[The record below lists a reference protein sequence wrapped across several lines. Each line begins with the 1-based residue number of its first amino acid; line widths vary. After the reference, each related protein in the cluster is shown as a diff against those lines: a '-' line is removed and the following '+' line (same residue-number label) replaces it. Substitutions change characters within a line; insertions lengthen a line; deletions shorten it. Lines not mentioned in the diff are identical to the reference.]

1 MKNIDKINKS
11 ISNYSDLVDKTISLN
26 NKKILTH
33 KYNQRLRRS
42 FIIYYTKKIEINL
55 RLIFNIQEYQKL
67 TIIDI
72 YKLILDLFNDKNYIK
87 KLEDIED
94 NSINRFQLR
103 RKIHNILIKEINNN
117 LLINNLTNKKNLS
130 KIKLLKALD
139 DYLNFTI
146 SI

>member
-11 ISNYSDLVDKTISLN
+11 ISNYSDLVDKAISLN

-72 YKLILDLFNDKNYIK
+72 YKLILDLFNDTNYIK